1 MKKPKLVVISF
12 CLILLVFS
20 VVFLN
25 IRDKGTLP
33 DDFDLY
39 TYQQNGYANFPNVIR
54 KQDNDFFTFTFNEE
68 DSASIEKQGI
78 LTYTYTLKLEDGTQL
93 HLVWDML
100 IKTKKNG
107 ETSELE
113 SIISSA
119 LSTAY
124 TDKDFVSLKTQP
136 FTLIKDNKLL
146 LFDTIYYENQM
157 YAIDKRL
164 SLEGLIL
171 D

>member
-1 MKKPKLVVISF
+1 MKKSKLVAITF
-12 CLILLVFS
+12 CFLLLVFS

-25 IRDKGTLP
+25 MRDKGTLP

-39 TYQQNGYANFPNVIR
+39 TYQQNGFSNFPNVIR
-54 KQDNDFFTFTFNEE
+54 KQNNDFFTFTFNEE
-68 DSASIEKQGI
+68 DSANIEKQGF
-78 LTYTYTLKLEDGTQL
+78 LTYTYTLNLKDGTKL

-100 IKTKKNG
+100 INTKKNG
-107 ETSELE
+107 ETSELD
-113 SIISSA
+113 SVISTA
-119 LSTAY
+119 LTTAY

-146 LFDTIYYENQM
+146 LFDTIYYENQR